1 MQPLD
6 FLAVVLP
13 SAGKGKYCAAELS
26 KKKEHYCT
34 DSFEEFGQKLAEF
47 TQKGYDTY
55 VGMATFK
62 EKRSADDA
70 TYLRSFFLDL
80 DCNHKL
86 DIPNEQGE
94 IKPKDYPSA
103 KLAYEATLKMLE
115 DTGLGALGRP
125 WFMSSGSGVHVYW
138 PLTEDIEAERWKVV
152 AENFKSLLI
161 QVGMNIDTAVPS
173 DTARLM
179 RALDSRNNGI
189 KAGKK
194 VRGETRSKF
203 MYSGDIFK
211 FEDFAKVVREKLVGP
226 SYEEKK
232 ALTLEGKRPKGQ
244 ATDLS
249 KRLMANNVTSFK
261 TIWLKSEQG
270 NGCGQVKAY
279 LDNPSRDGLE
289 PIWRGLLSW
298 AKCCEADGWESAI
311 EFSDLHPYDRDRMAT
326 KWDEIKGPY
335 PCIKMDSENPGVC
348 TSCPHFGKITNP
360 LMLGRE
366 LATDNTE
373 KVIELTPA
381 KPQVDEDVNFEDVD
395 PETAVTV
402 ALPTHTILRPP
413 PPRGYSY
420 GREGGVYMQKKDEDA
435 DGEKVTKEIPLLPY
449 DLFVVRILRT
459 QKEHQI
465 QLAYCRPHG
474 VEEIMLPQKAV
485 VSKDE
490 TVKTLAMQNVVAL
503 FGSGNDKNLFEYV
516 RACVNDASTSNH
528 VTRVPE
534 HYGWQDDD
542 SFVHAGKIF
551 VKGKPQMVVP
561 MADLDN
567 LNLATTPVGSLEN
580 WQKVM
585 RMMVAKKRYDILS
598 IFLTACAAPLMRFT
612 GMAGVT
618 FHYASTGSGTGKSLG
633 MLLGSAFWGRGK
645 PYMVSR
651 QTSGVTMTHRLG
663 LLNSEP
669 LIVDEV
675 TQNNRDSDM
684 EWLPSFLFDVS
695 EGKGKER
702 MESGA
707 NRERINSTYWNSI
720 AMVSSNTQAVDY
732 LTGLRTHSSEG
743 ELRRVLE
750 LSMEQEVVWADDEL
764 ETLALLEKNCAVA
777 APVFVQYLVDHCP
790 DIAVRTRKMLQKCY
804 KDLDASNDERFWM
817 AGVAASMMAGIL
829 LSSKHTGLIDLP
841 LSDLFEVYKGMVF
854 RVREYTRKGRR
865 SAKDILNAYIRE
877 KYGKLLFVDY
887 TISKIRPEFSLGGL
901 ERDDGKD
908 ESLTRTEIAGRVE
921 KGKTPGHID
930 FYIEVAAMR
939 AFCAKYGFGYA
950 DFMKGMKAQHNV
962 DTVQKNMTTGTKAP
976 VMRVS
981 ALRITQDISTVD
993 EELSM
998 GED

>member
-13 SAGKGKYCAAELS
+13 SAGHGKYCVAELS
-26 KKKEHYCT
+26 KKKEHFCT
-34 DSFEEFGQKLAEF
+34 DNFEEFGEKIAEF
-47 TQKGYDTY
+47 TEKGYDTY

-62 EKRSADDA
+62 EQRSAKDA
-70 TYLRSFFLDL
+70 QYLRAFFLDL

-86 DIPNEQGE
+86 DIPDAKGVVA
-94 IKPKDYPSA
+94 PKDYPSA
-103 KLAYEATLKMLE
+103 KDAYNATLDMLE
-115 DTGLGALGRP
+115 KTGLGALGQP
-125 WFMSSGSGVHVYW
+125 WFASSGSGVHVYW
-138 PLTEDIEAERWKVV
+138 PLSQDIEAERWKIV

-161 QVGMNIDTAVPS
+161 QVGMRIDTAVPS

-179 RALDSRNNGI
+179 RTVDSQNNGV

-194 VRGETRSKF
+194 VRGATRSRFISK
-203 MYSGDIFK
+203 GDV
-211 FEDFAKVVREKLVGP
+211 FEFEAFAKVVREKLVGP
-226 SYEEKK
+226 SYEEKRS
-232 ALTLEGKRPKGQ
+232 LVLEGSRPKGP
-244 ATDLS
+244 ASDLS

-261 TIWLKSEQG
+261 TIWLKSALG
-270 NGCGQVKAY
+270 TGCAQLKGY
-279 LDNPSRDGLE
+279 LDDPKRDGLE
-289 PIWRGLLSW
+289 PVWRGLLSW
-298 AKCCEADGWESAI
+298 AKCCEADGWDTALELS
-311 EFSDLHPYDRDRMAT
+311 ELHPYDRERTAT

-335 PCIKMDSENPGVC
+335 PCLKMDSENPGVC
-348 TSCPHFGKITNP
+348 TSCKHFGKLTNP
-360 LMLGRE
+360 LVLGRE

-373 KVIELTPA
+373 KVIEVAP
-381 KPQVDEDVNFEDVD
+381 KPKQEDDVEFEDVS
-395 PETAVTV
+395 PEMATEVH
-402 ALPTHTILRPP
+402 LPTHTVTRPT
-413 PPRGYSY
+413 PPRGFSY
-420 GREGGVYMQKKDEDA
+420 GRTGGVYMQKKDEDA

-449 DLFVVRILRT
+449 DLFVVRILRN

-465 QLAYCRPHG
+465 QLAYCRPTG

-516 RACVNDASTSNH
+516 RSCVNDASTNH
-528 VTRVPE
+528 TVTRVPE
-534 HYGWQDDD
+534 HYGWQEDDT
-542 SFVHAGKIF
+542 FVHANKIF
-551 VKGKPQMVVP
+551 AKNKNQLVVP

-567 LNLATTPVGSLEN
+567 LNVATAPVGSVEN

-633 MLLGSAFWGRGK
+633 MLLGSSFWGRGK

-651 QTSGVTMTHRLG
+651 QTSGVAMTHRLG
-663 LLNSEP
+663 LLHSEP

-675 TQNNRDSDM
+675 TQNNRDTDM

-702 MESGA
+702 MESGS
-707 NRERINSTYWNSI
+707 NRERVNSTYWNSI

-750 LSMEQEVVWADDEL
+750 LSMEQEVVWTDEEL
-764 ETLALLEKNCAVA
+764 ETLSLLEKNCAVA
-777 APVFVQYLVDHCP
+777 APIYIQYLVDHTP
-790 DIAVRTRKMLQKCY
+790 EIAQLTRKMLQKCY

-817 AGVAASMMAGIL
+817 AGVAASMMAGLL
-829 LSSKHTGLIDLP
+829 LSSRHTGLIDLP
-841 LSDLFEVYKGMVF
+841 LSDLFEVYKQMVF

-865 SAKDILNAYIRE
+865 AAKDILNAYIRE

-887 TISKIRPEFSLGGL
+887 TLSKSRPEFSLGGL
-901 ERDDGKD
+901 DRDEGKD
-908 ESLTRTEIAGRVE
+908 ESITRTEIAGRVE
-921 KGKTPGHID
+921 KGKTPGHLD
-930 FYIEVAAMR
+930 FYIEVTAMR
-939 AFCAKYGFGYA
+939 AFCAKYGFGFA
-950 DFMKGMKAQHNV
+950 DFMKGLKAQHNV
-962 DTVQKNMTTGTKAP
+962 DTVQKNMTSGTKAP
-976 VMRVS
+976 VMRVN
-981 ALRITQDISTVD
+981 ALRITQDASQID
-993 EELSM
+993 EELPM